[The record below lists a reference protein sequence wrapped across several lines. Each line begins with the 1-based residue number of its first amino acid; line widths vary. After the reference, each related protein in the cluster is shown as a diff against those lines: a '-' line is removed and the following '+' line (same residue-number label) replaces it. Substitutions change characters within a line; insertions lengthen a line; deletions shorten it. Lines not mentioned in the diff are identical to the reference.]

1 MTASTSITLPA
12 EAVAAIPDPTKKPKR
27 RGGVSVGLKPEM
39 TPGRVVGITLMWL
52 VVAVSVLMLIWII
65 TQSLRDTRSILDSPF
80 GLPDTLHVENW
91 STAWTVG
98 EFGLATFN
106 SLVTAIVSSVL
117 TVLVAAMA
125 AYYLGRVDTR
135 ITRFLSSYFV
145 LGLGIPVQVILIP
158 LFIMLNAA
166 YLTDSLI
173 GLNIVYVGVS
183 MPFTVFLLIAFF
195 RSIPAEVEEAA
206 AIDGASAWRT
216 MWTIVMPLA
225 KGGILTAFILQVISH
240 WNETLLAMT
249 LLTTTSK
256 YTLPLA
262 LISFIQQQTY
272 SGADWGGLFAGICIV
287 VLPMLA
293 MYMVVGRRLTEGL
306 TMGMGK

>member
-1 MTASTSITLPA
+1 MTASTSITLPPA
-12 EAVAAIPDPTKKPKR
+12 QAVAPVPDPTMRKR
-27 RGGVSVGLKPEM
+27 KRGGAGLKPEL
-39 TPGRVVGITLMWL
+39 TPGRVIGTALMWG
-52 VVAVSVLMLIWII
+52 VVGLSVLMLIWII
-65 TQSLRDTRSILDSPF
+65 TQSLRDTRSILADPF
-80 GLPDTLHVENW
+80 GLPDTLHFENW
-91 STAWTVG
+91 VTAWTVG
-98 EFGLATFN
+98 DFGLATFN
-106 SLVTAIVSSVL
+106 SVVTAIVSSVL
-117 TVLVAAMA
+117 TVVVAAMA
-125 AYYLGRVDTR
+125 AYYLGRVDNR
-135 ITRFLSSYFV
+135 ITRFLSNYFV

-166 YLTDSLI
+166 NLTNSLI

-216 MWTIVMPLA
+216 MWTITMPLA

-249 LLTTTSK
+249 LLTTTNK
-256 YTLPLA
+256 YTLPIA